1 MEEHHRGGKKNESSY
16 KFLNADEINNLEYI
30 FNKMKR
36 SKNESVTI
44 QNVQKFLHA
53 NHNKDI
59 SDDLLD
65 LFHMYGTTITLE
77 DFLTSLNCDINKFK
91 SKEKMKSLFNLLDA
105 SNRGYISTRS
115 FIQAAKEFENE
126 FSEETLRSIFN
137 IMDLSSS
144 DRMHFD
150 EFKNAIANM

>member
-1 MEEHHRGGKKNESSY
+1 MEEQQRGGKKNESSY

-30 FNKMKR
+30 FKKMK
-36 SKNESVTI
+36 KNENEGVTI
-44 QNVQKFLHA
+44 QNVQKFLHE

-65 LFHMYGTTITLE
+65 FFHMYGSTISLE
-77 DFLTSLNCDINKFK
+77 DFLSSLNCDINKFK
-91 SKEKMKSLFNLLDA
+91 SKEKMKNLFDLLDI
-105 SNRGYISTRS
+105 SKRGYISTRG

-137 IMDLSSS
+137 IMDLNNN

-150 EFKNAIANM
+150 EFKNAISNM

>member
-1 MEEHHRGGKKNESSY
+1 MEEQQRGGKKNESNY

-36 SKNESVTI
+36 NKNENVTI
-44 QNVQKFLHA
+44 QNVQKFLHE

-65 LFHMYGTTITLE
+65 LFHMYGSTISLE

-91 SKEKMKSLFNLLDA
+91 SKEKMENLFDLLDT
-105 SNRGYISTRS
+105 SKRGYISTRT

-126 FSEETLRSIFN
+126 FCEETLKSIFN
-137 IMDLSSS
+137 IMDLSNS
-144 DRMHFD
+144 DRVHFD